1 MCSAGILT
9 IQNVGELCA
18 QRLQR
23 LCIDKK
29 ETGSKAV
36 SVRKNSTPYT
46 KKERIVHPHL
56 SRVMC
61 YSYCSCIAAREFR
74 SEWKP
79 SSPNMAAASNGIL
92 SDAVTGG
99 RSPGVFPS
107 VEGICRI
114 KLRSADYNHVN
125 VRSNV
130 CLLSGVRAEQDRFFS
145 LVLLQQRQ
153 YSGDDLVQ
161 RIDMLRHSFHLR
173 LLSYVILYFLS
184 YPNQVGLSTD
194 VRIYRCLRSL
204 LTDRKDRRG

>member
-107 VEGICRI
+107 VEGRI
-114 KLRSADYNHVN
+114 S
-125 VRSNV
+125 SFIS
-130 CLLSGVRAEQDRFFS
+130 CLYCVYTTLI
-145 LVLLQQRQ
+145 
-153 YSGDDLVQ
+153 
-161 RIDMLRHSFHLR
+161 RI
-173 LLSYVILYFLS
+173 
-184 YPNQVGLSTD
+184 TA
-194 VRIYRCLRSL
+194 
-204 LTDRKDRRG
+204 TDRKKTDVEISTSVFIHIHQSFFNSSRKPGRISKMMVQITVQLVSS

>member
-56 SRVMC
+56 PRVMC

-107 VEGICRI
+107 VEGMASGCMLDSISRTNCSTVCRSI
-114 KLRSADYNHVN
+114 L
-125 VRSNV
+125 
-130 CLLSGVRAEQDRFFS
+130 GVAAA
-145 LVLLQQRQ
+145 
-153 YSGDDLVQ
+153 SGDSGQ
-161 RIDMLRHSFHLR
+161 FM
-173 LLSYVILYFLS
+173 
-184 YPNQVGLSTD
+184 
-194 VRIYRCLRSL
+194 
-204 LTDRKDRRG
+204 

>member
-61 YSYCSCIAAREFR
+61 YSYCSCIAARECR
-74 SEWKP
+74 REWKP

-107 VEGICRI
+107 VEGMASGCMLDSISRTNCSTVCRSI
-114 KLRSADYNHVN
+114 L
-125 VRSNV
+125 
-130 CLLSGVRAEQDRFFS
+130 GVAAA
-145 LVLLQQRQ
+145 
-153 YSGDDLVQ
+153 SGDSGQ
-161 RIDMLRHSFHLR
+161 FM
-173 LLSYVILYFLS
+173 
-184 YPNQVGLSTD
+184 
-194 VRIYRCLRSL
+194 
-204 LTDRKDRRG
+204 